1 MYKEITCKSACNKVK
16 RKMPYKYDLNIYRGC
31 KHGCKYCYAL
41 YSHKYLESG
50 NSNNYYDDIF
60 VKTNIVSELKKQLS
74 KSSWKKEVIAIGT
87 VTDSYQ
93 PIEKE
98 YELMPEILELLI
110 KYKNPIIISTKSN
123 LILRDFDLIEEL
135 ANFTYVNIASTITTS
150 DEKIAKL
157 LEPGAATVKER
168 FAMLNKFKSTNASV
182 QIHVMPIIPYLT
194 DSYENIDSL
203 FKQTA
208 SINLNYVLY
217 GPLNLYGETRQT
229 FFKFLKENFPDFYK
243 DFRKLYSNN
252 PFPNKDYKR
261 ELYLK
266 INKILRKYDLS
277 TNYMK
282 AIKEKRKEFASNEKQ
297 VSLFDF

>member
-31 KHGCKYCYAL
+31 EHGCKYCHAL
-41 YSHKYLESG
+41 YSHKYLESS
-50 NSNNYYDDIF
+50 NSNSYYDDIF
-60 VKTNIVSELKKQLS
+60 VKTNIVNELKKQLA
-74 KSSWKKEVIAIGT
+74 KPSWKKEVIAIGT

-110 KYKNPIIISTKSN
+110 KYKNPVIISTKSN

-135 ANFTYVNIASTITTS
+135 ANCTYVNIASTITTN
-150 DEKIAKL
+150 DEKLAKL

-168 FAMLNKFKSTNASV
+168 FDMLEKFLSTNASCAM
-182 QIHVMPIIPYLT
+182 HMMPVIPYLT
-194 DSYENIDSL
+194 DSYENIDFL

-208 SINLNYVLY
+208 SIGLSYVLY
-217 GPLNLYGETRQT
+217 GPLNLYGETRQS
-229 FFKFLKENFPDFYK
+229 FFKFIKENFPDFYK
-243 DFRKLYSNN
+243 DFRKLYSND
-252 PFPNKDYKR
+252 PFPNKEYKR
-261 ELYLK
+261 ELYLR
-266 INKILRKYDLS
+266 ISKILRKYNLS
-277 TNYMK
+277 NNYMK
-282 AIKEKRKEFASNEKQ
+282 VIKEKRKEFESNEKQ